1 MNKGRESCLGINLMR
16 RGTSIDSH
24 KKEWNTIA
32 KKIENENKYKDN
44 YNYNNANKDKDK
56 KKEIF
61 AQE

>member
-1 MNKGRESCLGINLMR
+1 MVRQKIV
-16 RGTSIDSH
+16 I
-24 KKEWNTIA
+24 KQWNIIG

-44 YNYNNANKDKDK
+44 YNYIDYNKDKDK